1 MGNTTHKKR
10 NSGLD
15 IVRSVAV
22 FFVVSVH
29 FFLYNGFYKQ
39 PVDTPQMF
47 FAVAFRDL
55 FYTCVPLF
63 MILSGYLLSNK
74 KLEKSYFKGIGRV
87 IYVYSAASVII
98 LLFQV
103 YYLGAEKTFYDIIK
117 AYFGFSA
124 APYAWYIS
132 MYIGLFLLIPFL
144 NILYHGL
151 ESKRKKQALILIMLI
166 ITALPGMFNG
176 KENLPSLIPGADFV
190 LLPSWWVNIYPL
202 TYYFIGAYIK
212 EYQVKLPKI
221 ISACAVFTI
230 MMIEAALVWMQ
241 SEGLTY
247 KTTVD
252 GYGNGFVVLL
262 SLFLFLLLYDIDLKN
277 SFLKNIFESISKLSL
292 GIYLLSYIFD
302 YMVYYQH
309 LNINVPVITDRFKY
323 YFVVVPLI
331 FFSSLSLSAIVEAV
345 YTLYQK
351 VKKKLIKSPIEVA
364 EDAVKSNE
372 TEEIKEEALIK
383 N

>member
-1 MGNTTHKKR
+1 MENTTPKTR
-10 NSGLD
+10 SAGLD
-15 IVRSVAV
+15 IIRTVAV

-74 KLEKSYFKGIGRV
+74 KLEKRYFKGIGRV
-87 IYVYSAASVII
+87 IYVYTAASVII
-98 LLFQV
+98 LLFQTH
-103 YYLGAEKTFYDIIK
+103 YLGAEKTFYDIIK
-117 AYFGFSA
+117 SYLGFSA

-151 ESKRKKQALILIMLI
+151 DSKRKKQALLLIMLI
-166 ITALPGMFNG
+166 ITAIPPMLNG
-176 KENLPSLIPGADFV
+176 REYMPSIIPGADFNV
-190 LLPSWWVNIYPL
+190 LPSWWLNLYPL

-221 ISACAVFTI
+221 FSACAIFTI
-230 MMIEAALVWMQ
+230 MMIESALVWMQ
-241 SEGLTY
+241 SENGTY

-262 SLFLFLLLYDIDLKN
+262 SVFIFLLLYDINLKN
-277 SFLKNIFESISKLSL
+277 SFLKNLFETISGLSL

-302 YMVYYQH
+302 YIVYYQH
-309 LNINVPVITDRFKY
+309 LNIRIPIIADRFKY
-323 YFVVVPLI
+323 YFAVVPLI
-331 FFSSLSLSAIVEAV
+331 FFSSLAISAIVELV
-345 YTLYQK
+345 YILYTKLKNK
-351 VKKKLIKSPIEVA
+351 VKKSIK
-364 EDAVKSNE
+364 K
-372 TEEIKEEALIK
+372 TKEEQVETVQLEETK
-383 N
+383 EEVLTQK